1 MYPLSSSLQKI
12 QQYFDQ
18 FDAKYRGTCLIDYIG
33 HLSSFMI
40 CLFFLLLHF
49 DFYLCQ
55 IKVWI
60 KGAQYR
66 DRTRPPQRP
75 DLLIATPSKTI
86 WNKKTHNSMN
96 MADKVFLFDPYW
108 PKFRPSDSTTF
119 AEKNILYRKLF

>member
-18 FDAKYRGTCLIDYIG
+18 FDAKYSGTCLIDYVG

-40 CLFFLLLHF
+40 CLFFLLLDF

-86 WNKKTHNSMN
+86 
-96 MADKVFLFDPYW
+96 
-108 PKFRPSDSTTF
+108 
-119 AEKNILYRKLF
+119 